1 MLGKIEGRRRWE
13 WQRMRW
19 LDGITN
25 SIDVN
30 LGKLQEMVKDR
41 EAWHAVVHGVVKSQM
56 QLGDWTTRDCEG
68 SGNRELM
75 GMGFF
80 QNKENDLKWTVV
92 MDTQFWEYTK
102 SHWIVYFNSLNC
114 ELYLNK
120 TVKEKSR
127 RRKELSRTAMAEFTK
142 GRGFIKDH
150 RRYLCVGVY
159 SLAVCTCMCSYVCFR
174 VFWPCPGP
182 RQNCH
187 TGKIFPQH
195 FSNYPSAW
203 TWIKV

>member
-1 MLGKIEGRRRWE
+1 
-13 WQRMRW
+13 MRW
-19 LDGITN
+19 LDGITS
-25 SIDVN
+25 SIDMN

-56 QLGDWTTRDCEG
+56 QLGDWTTRDCVG

-80 QNKENDLKWTVV
+80 QDKENDLKWTVV
-92 MDTQFWEYTK
+92 MDTQLWEYTK

-127 RRKELSRTAMAEFTK
+127 RRKEQNNLSADPPFKGQLAGRDVNKGNQTYNCVPEADTAS
-142 GRGFIKDH
+142 
-150 RRYLCVGVY
+150 CV
-159 SLAVCTCMCSYVCFR
+159 L
-174 VFWPCPGP
+174 
-182 RQNCH
+182 
-187 TGKIFPQH
+187 
-195 FSNYPSAW
+195 
-203 TWIKV
+203 

>member
-1 MLGKIEGRRRWE
+1 MLGKIDGRRRQRR
-13 WQRMRW
+13 QRMRW

-25 SIDVN
+25 SIDMT
-30 LGKLQEMVKDR
+30 LGKLQEMVKGR
-41 EAWHAVVHGVVKSQM
+41 EAWYAVVHGVVKSRM
-56 QLGDWTTRDCEG
+56 QLGDWTRDCAG
-68 SGNRELM
+68 CRNRELM

-80 QNKENDLKWTVV
+80 QDNENDLKWNVV
-92 MDTQFWEYTK
+92 MDTQLWEYTK
-102 SHWIVYFNSLNC
+102 SHWIIYFNSLNC

-142 GRGFIKDH
+142 GRGFIRDH
-150 RRYLCVGVY
+150 RRYLCVGVH
-159 SLAVCTCMCSYVCFR
+159 SLAVCMCMCSYVYFR
-174 VFWPCPGP
+174 VFWSWLVPG
-182 RQNCH
+182 QNCH